1 MEHQYKIK
9 SNSVKP
15 GSGKL
20 LISEPLLQ
28 DAYFRRSVVLLI
40 EHSEKE
46 GSVGIMLNKPM
57 DVSFN
62 QIIKN
67 SPVLNAGI
75 YLGGPVDMRN
85 IYFLH
90 TLGQVIEDSIEIS
103 PGLYWGGNIDQ
114 VNELIS
120 LKVVDN
126 SNIRFYVGYSGWEPK
141 QLEKELKLNSWAVL
155 SASALDIW
163 NLHPNEIWNAMVTKL
178 GMKFKFWTKMPE
190 DPGMN

>member
-40 EHSEKE
+40 EHSDKE

-57 DVSFN
+57 EVSFN

-75 YLGGPVDMRN
+75 YLGGPVEMGN

-90 TLGQVIEDSIEIS
+90 TLGQTIEDSIEIS

-114 VNELIS
+114 VNELIQ
-120 LKVVDN
+120 LNIVN
-126 SNIRFYVGYSGWEPK
+126 ESNIRFYVGYSGWEPK

-155 SASALDIW
+155 KTKTIDIW
-163 NLHPNEIWNAMVTKL
+163 NLPTEQLWDAMVGKL
-178 GMKFKFWTKMPE
+178 GMKFNFWTKMPE